1 MDCVRK
7 LVKKNDEI
15 WGEIRDAN
23 KYTMD
28 AQAAKETGDRDEA
41 EAYLYM
47 AGQELEHKDK
57 LRNMA
62 KTMLDKARREGKEN
76 IAVLEEM
83 WSAMVERQEE
93 ELCHVKTKMDQAR
106 K

>member
-1 MDCVRK
+1 MDCVRY

-15 WGEIRDAN
+15 WGEIRGAN
-23 KYTMD
+23 KYIME
-28 AQAAKETGDRDEA
+28 AQKAKEMGDRDEA

-47 AGQELEHKDK
+47 ASQELEHKDK

-62 KTMLDKARREGKEN
+62 KTKMEKARREGHDHMDM
-76 IAVLEEM
+76 LDEM
-83 WSAMVERQEE
+83 WTAMVERQED
-93 ELCHVKTKMDQAR
+93 ELCHVKTKMEQAR

>member
-15 WGEIRDAN
+15 WGEIRGAN
-23 KYTMD
+23 KYTME

-62 KTMLDKARREGKEN
+62 KTMLDKARREGHPH
-76 IAVLEEM
+76 IDMLDEM
-83 WSAMVERQEE
+83 WAAMVERQED
-93 ELCHVKTKMDQAR
+93 ELCRVKTKMDQA
-106 K
+106 KK